1 MALLERMNRA
11 VDARLPPPVWRDRR
25 DWSFPPSPVGLPWLG
40 VPPDRLRAPLRGLL
54 ELRATLGDA
63 FSFRAG
69 PRWLNVFC
77 HPDHVQHILH
87 DNQRNYDKQ
96 NKGNEVLRLSLG
108 EGLLTAEGETWL
120 RNRRLAQPAFHRR
133 RMGAFAERMTAAAVE
148 LEAQWYEAAG
158 RGEVVDVA
166 ESMMSATLR
175 IVCDTVLGAMPGR
188 DLERE
193 VSSALTVMLRET
205 NHRVTSPFNVPMR
218 YATPANTRLKGAIA
232 TLDRVVEAI
241 IAQRRAEGA
250 SERDDL
256 LTILM
261 QAEDATTGE
270 RMHDRQLR
278 DEVLT
283 MFLAGHETTANL
295 LSWAF
300 MLLSQHPGIARAL
313 RDEVR
318 GVLGG
323 APATLESLEQLPLT
337 AAILQE
343 TLRLY
348 PPAWIISRS
357 PVEDDQIAG
366 FDVPARSVVYVS
378 SFITQRHPDLW
389 QDPLGFDPERFMG
402 GRGPAHKYAFF
413 PFGGGPRLC
422 IGQSFALLEAKILL
436 ATLIQRVGAELLP
449 GHQVEPQPM
458 ITLRPGGGLPMR
470 LRRA

>member
-1 MALLERMNRA
+1 
-11 VDARLPPPVWRDRR
+11 
-25 DWSFPPSPVGLPWLG
+25 
-40 VPPDRLRAPLRGLL
+40 
-54 ELRATLGDA
+54 
-63 FSFRAG
+63 
-69 PRWLNVFC
+69 
-77 HPDHVQHILH
+77 
-87 DNQRNYDKQ
+87 
-96 NKGNEVLRLSLG
+96 
-108 EGLLTAEGETWL
+108 
-120 RNRRLAQPAFHRR
+120 
-133 RMGAFAERMTAAAVE
+133 
-148 LEAQWYEAAG
+148 
-158 RGEVVDVA
+158 
-166 ESMMSATLR
+166 
-175 IVCDTVLGAMPGR
+175 
-188 DLERE
+188 
-193 VSSALTVMLRET
+193 
-205 NHRVTSPFNVPMR
+205 
-218 YATPANTRLKGAIA
+218 
-232 TLDRVVEAI
+232 
-241 IAQRRAEGA
+241 
-250 SERDDL
+250 
-256 LTILM
+256 
-261 QAEDATTGE
+261 
-270 RMHDRQLR
+270 
-278 DEVLT
+278 VLT